1 METVDIP
8 EIRMTNGE
16 VIRVQGGLT
25 ETEKEL
31 SDAARSGSS
40 SLAWLVTEGS
50 GERIGINPH
59 HVVSL
64 RLGKG
69 HD

>member
-1 METVDIP
+1 VDTP
-8 EIRMTNGE
+8 EIRMLNGE
-16 VIRVQGGLT
+16 VVRVRGGLK
-25 ETEKEL
+25 EVEKAL

-40 SLAWLVTEGS
+40 SLAWLTAEGS
-50 GERIGINPH
+50 GEEIGINPH

-64 RLGKG
+64 RSGDD